1 MRGKVD
7 SEAGENVLEI
17 RVANLAENRTIGD
30 EFL

>member
-7 SEAGENVLEI
+7 FEAGENVPEI
-17 RVANLAENRTIGD
+17 RVAYLAENRMIGD

>member
-1 MRGKVD
+1 MRRKVD

>member
-7 SEAGENVLEI
+7 SEAGEYIGEI
-17 RVANLAENRTIGD
+17 RVANLAENRMIGD